1 MQRKALFVGI
11 DDYTQGIPA
20 LSCARNDANALLQ
33 YFLKHGYTEN
43 DVSILRNGKT
53 GEILDKLKEQ
63 TKELLPGDLF
73 LFFFAGHGYTIEKT
87 DGSFDRNLAGADD
100 RPSRIKI
107 GKDGI
112 SLSEIKDLADKTL
125 CSFIVIL
132 DACQT
137 KIDIDR
143 TVDDSSKDICKD
155 RDIIAI
161 SSVVNRKRNDGK
173 ATPFLVINSCDVGEV
188 AYEMEML
195 EQGLF
200 TFSLLEVLK
209 QMDSEGKFSAFDEE
223 LLVRISNK
231 MDEYGGGCKQHPKL
245 IFSEAY
251 DLHKIPIFPDVVDS
265 HDAIYVVCPVCGKN
279 NLITDTFK
287 CNVCGKNHFCLSH
300 RQDENNICGKCEM
313 KQRERAQEMYSKGVA
328 CEDKAHGRL
337 PIFEKDAK
345 WQSKAAEWYRK
356 AAKLGHV
363 EAQYQLSVMY
373 NIGRGVVQNNAEA
386 GKWLRMAA
394 ERGHAKAQYDLGEM
408 YEHGYGVAKS
418 IIEAMKWYR
427 KAAEQ
432 GDYNAQFCLAEIYAN
447 GDSLMRNE
455 VEATKWY
462 RRAAERGVVRA
473 QYKLGERYE
482 HGRGDQRNYV
492 EAVKWYRKVAEWK
505 NEEAQ
510 KAISRLMQS
519 IISDERV
526 PFGECMRSARLAKGY
541 STEQIAAKTGMLVEV
556 VQELENDDFHRNMTP
571 NSGRGFVKL
580 YAECVGLDPAPLIE
594 KFMNEYNAQKP
605 SNGVLRKTVRERDC
619 VAKDAG
625 ITVRQPS
632 ESDGC
637 EMPQV
642 LMFGK
647 GETFLCA
654 GFDSTRHSTFERDK
668 HSPHGVATVQ
678 LWEGGPCW
686 ADRNIG
692 AEEPWASGYYF
703 WWGDTIGYKREND
716 AWMSNDGSLPKFS
729 FGVGTAPTYE
739 KTSVTLQ
746 NEGWITV
753 DGVLVPEH
761 DAAHVH
767 WGAGWRMPTGHEL
780 LALETMCDWERT
792 MMNGVDGY
800 VVRGR
805 GGYASASI
813 FLPASG
819 YGRGSSLCHAGSY
832 GYYWSSEP
840 MGDFNYYSWGLCFY
854 SGRRNWDG
862 FCRYNG
868 RTVRSVQGLAKS

>member
-125 CSFIVIL
+125 CSFIIIL

-155 RDIIAI
+155 RDLIAI
-161 SSVVNRKRNDGK
+161 SSVVKRKRNDGK

-188 AYEMEML
+188 AYEMEKL

-251 DLHKIPIFPDVVDS
+251 DPHQIPIFPDVVDS
-265 HDAIYVVCPVCGKN
+265 HDTIYVTCPVCGKN

-287 CNVCGKNHFCLSH
+287 CNVCGKNHLCLSH

-337 PIFEKDAK
+337 PIFEKDTK

-356 AAKLGHV
+356 SAKLGHAD
-363 EAQYQLSVMY
+363 AQYRLSLMY
-373 NIGRGVVQNNAEA
+373 YIGRGVAQNNTEA
-386 GKWLRMAA
+386 RKWCCKAA
-394 ERGHAKAQYDLGEM
+394 ERGHTQAQYDVGEM
-408 YEHGYGVAKS
+408 YEHGYGVMRN
-418 IIEAMKWYR
+418 ITEAIKWYR
-427 KAAEQ
+427 KAAEHEH
-432 GDYNAQFCLAEIYAN
+432 YKAQFCLAEIYAN
-447 GDSLMRNE
+447 GIDVTRDE
-455 VEATKWY
+455 IEATKWY
-462 RRAAERGVVRA
+462 RKAAEHGSVRA

-482 HGRGDQRNYV
+482 QGRGVSRNYV
-492 EAVKWYRKVAEWK
+492 EAMKWYQKVAEWE
-505 NEEAQ
+505 NEDAQ
-510 KAISRLMQS
+510 KALCRLMQS
-519 IISDERV
+519 VISDDKAS
-526 PFGECMRSARLAKGY
+526 FGVCMRSTRLAKGY
-541 STEQIAAKTGMLVEV
+541 SIEQIATKAKILKELVL
-556 VQELENDDFHRNMTP
+556 ELENDDFHRITT
-571 NSGRGFVKL
+571 SIYGRSLVKL
-580 YAECVGLDPAPLIE
+580 YAECVGCDPEPLVE
-594 KFMNEYNAQKP
+594 KFMAEYNAQK
-605 SNGVLRKTVRERDC
+605 
-619 VAKDAG
+619 
-625 ITVRQPS
+625 
-632 ESDGC
+632 
-637 EMPQV
+637 
-642 LMFGK
+642 F
-647 GETFLCA
+647 
-654 GFDSTRHSTFERDK
+654 
-668 HSPHGVATVQ
+668 
-678 LWEGGPCW
+678 
-686 ADRNIG
+686 
-692 AEEPWASGYYF
+692 
-703 WWGDTIGYKREND
+703 
-716 AWMSNDGSLPKFS
+716 
-729 FGVGTAPTYE
+729 
-739 KTSVTLQ
+739 
-746 NEGWITV
+746 
-753 DGVLVPEH
+753 
-761 DAAHVH
+761 
-767 WGAGWRMPTGHEL
+767 
-780 LALETMCDWERT
+780 
-792 MMNGVDGY
+792 
-800 VVRGR
+800 
-805 GGYASASI
+805 
-813 FLPASG
+813 
-819 YGRGSSLCHAGSY
+819 
-832 GYYWSSEP
+832 
-840 MGDFNYYSWGLCFY
+840 
-854 SGRRNWDG
+854 
-862 FCRYNG
+862 
-868 RTVRSVQGLAKS
+868 